1 MLTTFVAAAFMFA
14 LQAAPAD
21 QVADT
26 ADTATRLPTV
36 ETTGTPPAPEP
47 ERGRVVCRTE
57 TLVGS
62 RMPQRR
68 CISERQDDQLT
79 RESRALAQRL
89 DVQNSRTRPLASSTG
104 RGAD

>member
-21 QVADT
+21 QVADG

-36 ETTGTPPAPEP
+36 ETTGAPPAPAP

-89 DVQNSRTRPLASSTG
+89 DVQNSRTRPLASSAG
-104 RGAD
+104 RGGE